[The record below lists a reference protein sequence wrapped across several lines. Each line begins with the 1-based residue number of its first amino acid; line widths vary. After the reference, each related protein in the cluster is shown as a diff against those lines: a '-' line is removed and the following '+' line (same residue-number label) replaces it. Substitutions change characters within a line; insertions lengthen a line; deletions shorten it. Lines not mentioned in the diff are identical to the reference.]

1 MRKTNQKGF
10 TIIELLVVI
19 VIIGILVA
27 LALPQLFA
35 AQARGRDADRKND
48 MKNLQQKLETY
59 FNDNDYYPGGDS
71 AAAATALEI
80 EASEFTGPRDS
91 TYAYDPDD
99 CETVEG
105 TEQCQSYE
113 LTVSLENDKD
123 KDATNGTY
131 TLKSVNQVQAT
142 TTEDPENP

>member
-48 MKNLQQKLETY
+48 LKNIQQKLETH
-59 FNDNDYYPGGDS
+59 FNDEDSYPQDAETINDLSLD
-71 AAAATALEI
+71 
-80 EASEFTGPRDS
+80 GPRNS
-91 TYAYDPDD
+91 RYTYTPSGCENNECQAY
-99 CETVEG
+99 TLSA
-105 TEQCQSYE
+105 T
-113 LTVSLENDKD
+113 LENESD
-123 KDATNGTY
+123 KDAENGVY
-131 TLKSVNQVQAT
+131 TIESVNKVEAAT
-142 TTEDPENP
+142 EED